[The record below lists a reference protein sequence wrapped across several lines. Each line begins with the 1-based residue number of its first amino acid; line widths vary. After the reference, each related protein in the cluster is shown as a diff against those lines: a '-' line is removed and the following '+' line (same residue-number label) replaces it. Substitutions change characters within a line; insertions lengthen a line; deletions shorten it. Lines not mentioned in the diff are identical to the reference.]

1 MQNLEHSLKLNMTVP
16 VYLFW
21 GEEDLLMEEYIRKVS
36 HVVAPDGESWSVETY
51 HGDEASPDEILFALA
66 SSGLFA
72 ARKLVV
78 VRDAP
83 WFKKKNKTDE
93 DSAKEEKD
101 AVVKQLIQ
109 YCADPNPDI
118 VLILTARNIIKT
130 SKLVKAIAAAGRVV
144 EFSCPKGAEREIW
157 LANYFKNCGKMP
169 EKGVCAYVS
178 LMCGEGLGLL
188 KGEADKLLLYAGDH
202 SHITMADAEQVVSTS
217 ALAGVFEL
225 TDLAAARNAA
235 GAVNILRRLL
245 KQGEAGQMLLVMLS
259 NQYHNM
265 LAVKDMQ
272 KRGYSVNEIPK
283 VLGIHP
289 FVVKKCAQQGTRYTF
304 RELMNALEVL
314 LKADVDSKSGGSIDD
329 LLETAV
335 LRICGGK

>member
-225 TDLAAARNAA
+225 IARGVASFTLPGVLGFTGICLAGPFAWMAAA
-235 GAVNILRRLL
+235 
-245 KQGEAGQMLLVMLS
+245 
-259 NQYHNM
+259 
-265 LAVKDMQ
+265 
-272 KRGYSVNEIPK
+272 IP
-283 VLGIHP
+283 LGITYFIEIRKMMKDWKQRQIP
-289 FVVKKCAQQGTRYTF
+289 VAKQ
-304 RELMNALEVL
+304 
-314 LKADVDSKSGGSIDD
+314 
-329 LLETAV
+329 
-335 LRICGGK
+335 